1 MFKKFLSTILS
12 AVTAASFIPQIPA
25 NAEETAPY
33 PYTLFAGSDEEG
45 AITINSNNI
54 CINGSI
60 ATNGTISTTAQNFN
74 VNGERKENLQEEK
87 KLFFNKIN
95 DRYFNSHVD
104 TYFEDY
110 FLEDT
115 NININ
120 IPIEAEGNIGLTG
133 NINITSGIKALN
145 DVSLSGN
152 VENSQDSVICAETGD
167 IIINTDNVNLN
178 GLVYAPYGCV
188 NITAQNLNINSVII
202 IADTITITCPNL
214 NANYNAQMAEF
225 LGNESE
231 AINNDD
237 IEIVAYGEYDEEAEI
252 FSVYWNT
259 TVPDG
264 SFDIQ
269 ASDDGESYTS
279 IGTVTNADSFECTFT
294 ESFEKKY
301 IKVIETTNNGTIC
314 ESVPFVVISTENGY
328 DTEVLDSDEDGLP
341 DIYELKI
348 GTDLYDQDTDD
359 DGLTDYQEYVYT
371 QTDPLVYDSVTEG
384 ISDADIDT
392 DEDGLSNIDEFTRGT
407 YPWTFDTDLDGLS
420 DYDEIYV
427 YGTDPL
433 IADSDDDGIDDGSEI
448 KLGFDPNDLV
458 TNGVP
463 DGEYAVQQSISAD
476 NSILSSIN
484 TAESP
489 YVLSIDIKTN
499 GDAEEELTVDES
511 GYSAAIEN
519 DAMIGASVNIDITDT
534 CNPEEIVLQ
543 YDIKEAYI
551 DNTLDKFSSLGE
563 FQGIKRLNVFRFDEE
578 ERMLLPVETEFDVEN
593 NKLYAAVNETG
604 TYCLMDMEI
613 WLDNLDVEMPAAN
626 NVPAPKPAP
635 NSLNKQINLVFMLQA
650 NYNQLSN
657 ETEEEY
663 SQRFEFQKNI
673 IRKMSRVVFSKLKG
687 VDVKIYIIA
696 YDNLERDCCVTA
708 PNNNKYFSDYKS
720 ISDALD
726 EVNYKKNTSPANREI
741 AFMCAEENTPVNTN
755 SNTFIYNLI
764 NGESEYNTIHDIPSN
779 TYINGYHIPA
789 GSYADGYYLERI
801 TAYGNIYSQL
811 YYDLNDFPESVLS
824 AAIIHPSRGGLSIP
838 FDMTSDDNFGYIKN
852 HFFTN
857 AQQRL
862 GMVISDKLD
871 IIVPTK
877 WKKITLI
884 SDLTPNGATNSDKD
898 SLTDW
903 EEVDTSKITINSY
916 GMVEL
921 PVFRLADI
929 IGHLTRF
936 NTNGEYNF
944 LLNDPTPRY
953 YLPIHSDPTD
963 EDTDD
968 DGLNDDVDRE
978 PLKYFLYE
986 LLNKLELM
994 EKYIDDYF
1002 EFQYGKD
1009 LTLRNLNLIQVA
1021 DVPRSTISI
1030 NIIRNLYYGSEKRIG
1045 EELSLIDHFENYK
1058 QTVKWLT
1065 TDGTAFPFI
1074 TRYINKK
1081 DPSIINYFKKY
1092 RKERLVDNQGNGI
1105 DLLHLLATLGAE
1117 RHDGIIDANL
1127 AGWAGD
1133 LQSFIFNFK
1142 LETYPKEYDYN
1153 NQTQSEKYT
1162 EIAYQMLNGDIIV
1175 PKCKF
1180 TDEDLLADVDA
1191 ENISEIYNENSSL
1204 SSVLKDYYTNRYVS
1218 RFDYFINLYN
1228 GKEEFDKLV
1237 GKYTKGNNPITHLI
1251 LHNFASEAAKDQSI
1265 KDRYEASYITSIQGI
1280 PVYSLPNPA
1289 EVTDA
1294 ESIALR
1300 DGFCKWIDLKLNE
1313 ERNVS

>member
-1 MFKKFLSTILS
+1 MRYLRKD
-12 AVTAASFIPQIPA
+12 FICQ
-25 NAEETAPY
+25 
-33 PYTLFAGSDEEG
+33 L
-45 AITINSNNI
+45 
-54 CINGSI
+54 SI
-60 ATNGTISTTAQNFN
+60 AF
-74 VNGERKENLQEEK
+74 
-87 KLFFNKIN
+87 
-95 DRYFNSHVD
+95 SHI
-104 TYFEDY
+104 FKQWQ
-110 FLEDT
+110 
-115 NININ
+115 
-120 IPIEAEGNIGLTG
+120 
-133 NINITSGIKALN
+133 GIR
-145 DVSLSGN
+145 
-152 VENSQDSVICAETGD
+152 
-167 IIINTDNVNLN
+167 
-178 GLVYAPYGCV
+178 
-188 NITAQNLNINSVII
+188 
-202 IADTITITCPNL
+202 
-214 NANYNAQMAEF
+214 
-225 LGNESE
+225 
-231 AINNDD
+231 
-237 IEIVAYGEYDEEAEI
+237 
-252 FSVYWNT
+252 
-259 TVPDG
+259 
-264 SFDIQ
+264 
-269 ASDDGESYTS
+269 
-279 IGTVTNADSFECTFT
+279 NADSFECTFT
-294 ESFEKKY
+294 EPFEKKY

-328 DTEVLDSDEDGLP
+328 DTEVLDNDEDGLP

-359 DGLTDYQEYVYT
+359 DGLTDYQEYVFT
-371 QTDPLVYDSVTEG
+371 QTDPLIYDSVTAG
-384 ISDADIDT
+384 VSDADADT

-407 YPWTFDTDLDGLS
+407 YPWTSDTDLDGLS

-433 IADSDDDGIDDGSEI
+433 IADSDDDGLDDGSEI
-448 KLGFDPNDLV
+448 KLGFDPNDPV

-489 YVLSIDIKTN
+489 YELSIDIKTN
-499 GDAEEELTVDES
+499 GDAEKELTVDES
-511 GYSAAIEN
+511 GYSSAIEN
-519 DAMIGASVNIDITDT
+519 DAMIGASVDIEITDT
-534 CNPEEIVLQ
+534 CNPEEIVLK
-543 YDIKEAYI
+543 YNIKEAYT
-551 DNTLDKFSSLGE
+551 DNTLNKFSSLDE

-578 ERMLLPVETEFDVEN
+578 EGMLLPVETEFDVEN

-626 NVPAPKPAP
+626 NVPSPKPAP
-635 NSLNKQINLVFMLQA
+635 KALNKQINLVFMLQA

-673 IRKMSRVVFSKLKG
+673 IRRISRVVQSKLKG
-687 VDVKIYIIA
+687 IDARIYIITYNSYA
-696 YDNLERDCCVTA
+696 SNICVNPDNNEV
-708 PNNNKYFSDYKS
+708 YFTDYKS
-720 ISDALD
+720 VSDVLKTVTFQKSLSIAHRELAFYRALYD
-726 EVNYKKNTSPANREI
+726 TPAYDY
-741 AFMCAEENTPVNTN
+741 
-755 SNTFIYNLI
+755 SNTFVYNLI
-764 NGESEYNTIHDIPSN
+764 NGPSTVDVHFDEYDNASYDVY
-779 TYINGYHIPA
+779 YIQGIINNY
-789 GSYADGYYLERI
+789 
-801 TAYGNIYSQL
+801 NFYSQVYYSENDFYPNKIEDL
-811 YYDLNDFPESVLS
+811 YYPDLS
-824 AAIIHPSRGGLSIP
+824 AEIEKCHGISIP
-838 FDMTSDDNFGYIKN
+838 IDIATDSNYENIKD
-852 HFFTN
+852 HFLN
-857 AQQRL
+857 KVQQRL
-862 GMVISDKLD
+862 GIVISDTYD

-877 WKKITLI
+877 WKKITLK
-884 SDLTPNGATNSDKD
+884 SKLTPNGTTNSDTD

-903 EEVDTSKITINSY
+903 EEVDTSKIKVNSDDSI
-916 GMVEL
+916 EL
-921 PVFRLADI
+921 PVFSMADLV
-929 IGHLTRF
+929 GHLTKF
-936 NTNGEYNF
+936 NQNGDYNF
-944 LLNDPTPRY
+944 LVNDFAPRY
-953 YLPIHSDPTD
+953 YLPILSDPTD

-1237 GKYTKGNNPITHLI
+1237 SKYTKGNNPITHLI